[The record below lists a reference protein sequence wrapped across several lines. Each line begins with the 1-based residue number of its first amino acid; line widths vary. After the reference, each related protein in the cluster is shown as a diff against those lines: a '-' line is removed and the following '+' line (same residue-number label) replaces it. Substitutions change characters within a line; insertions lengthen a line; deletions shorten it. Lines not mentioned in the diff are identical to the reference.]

1 MSKLIPIISIKNLQH
16 FYGQGNLRR
25 QVLHSIHLQVF
36 PGEIII
42 MTGPSGSGKT
52 TLLSLIGGLR
62 AVTHGSLKFLGKEMK
77 GADEEQR
84 TQCRRH
90 IGYIFQHYNLL
101 PFLTVEQNVRLSLNL
116 HQGITASQLRVKPH
130 RVLHSIGLGE
140 FSSYY
145 PDHLSGGQK
154 QRVSI
159 ARAIVGKPK
168 LILADEPTA
177 ALDSKTGRDVV
188 NLMHQTSKEHNCA
201 IVIVTHDNR
210 ILDIADR
217 HYHIEDGYLHEWGHY
232 NF

>member
-1 MSKLIPIISIKNLQH
+1 MSKHTAIISINNLQH

-25 QVLHSIHLQVF
+25 QVLHSIRLQIF

-62 AVTHGSLKFLGKEMK
+62 TVTHGSFTFLGKEMK
-77 GADEEQR
+77 SADEEQR
-84 TQCRRH
+84 TQYRRQ

-101 PFLTVEQNVRLSLNL
+101 PFLTAEQNVRLSLNL
-116 HQGITASQLRVKPH
+116 HEGVSASQMQAKP
-130 RVLHSIGLGE
+130 RRILNSMGLGE
-140 FSSYY
+140 FSTYY
-145 PDHLSGGQK
+145 PHRLSGGQK

-159 ARAIVGKPK
+159 ARALVSEPK

-188 NLMHQTSKEHNCA
+188 NLMRQTSREHSCA

-210 ILDIADR
+210 ILDVADR
-217 HYHIEDGYLHEWGHY
+217 HYRMEDGYLHKCG
-232 NF
+232 